1 MRLYVTLL
9 LAALLAL
16 GGVLLG
22 LWWAPFVVG
31 LALGAVTQRARIAVP
46 AGAAIGVARVV
57 HSAGGGPGAVR
68 PWSDGTEPGR
78 DHEPEPPGSLPDCPD
93 ASGRNAARP
102 DRRVARQRDAAVGAF
117 DEGLGARRGWT
128 RSLMD

>member
-16 GGVLLG
+16 AGVLLG

-46 AGAAIGVARVV
+46 AGAAIGLLAWLIPLAVAQERYGLGPTAQSLAAIMKFDHQAALPIALTLLVGTLLGLTGAWLA
-57 HSAGGGPGAVR
+57 SAGRGLAT
-68 PWSDGTEPGR
+68 S
-78 DHEPEPPGSLPDCPD
+78 
-93 ASGRNAARP
+93 AR
-102 DRRVARQRDAAVGAF
+102 
-117 DEGLGARRGWT
+117 T
-128 RSLMD
+128 